1 MAGLAYLSVIFGL
14 TETKRQS
21 QSNLDSNSKSWYSTN
36 YFRYTELLGT
46 GLICTHSLGYRTFV
60 VYMRDSR
67 QGKISF
73 KQAIYLALTVLCI
86 YYPITISANIPLE
99 HWENV
104 RFLALPAIVHFVF
117 YVLLIIA
124 IDRIIDG
131 FEKLVGP
138 RILELRIKTIA
149 LSIVVAVV
157 AVLLSQLL
165 FKLNYKIWSTLA
177 EPISQMEVRKFG
189 DGPPQFAWWNALRR
203 TNNGLTIVISISIF
217 YLILNRKSHFRM
229 RDMEIQAEQL
239 RKENALAQFEALKSQ
254 VSPHFLFNSLSI
266 LSSLVH
272 VDANLSEK
280 FIDQLAK
287 AYRYILEQKD
297 NDTVSLKTELDFL
310 ESYTFLLKIRFENKF
325 DVNIS
330 ITDQEAEK
338 YHITP
343 LTLQLLIENCIKHN
357 RMSQKEPLI
366 VTILIKGDYMIVT
379 NPVRP
384 RSELE
389 RIKSTG
395 IGLANIKNRYQLLT
409 KTPVQIAQDEELFT
423 VKIPLL

>member
-1 MAGLAYLSVIFGL
+1 MDQFLA
-14 TETKRQS
+14 
-21 QSNLDSNSKSWYSTN
+21 
-36 YFRYTELLGT
+36 
-46 GLICTHSLGYRTFV
+46 CRTFAI
-60 VYMRDSR
+60 YMTDSR

-86 YYPITISANIPLE
+86 YYPITIAANIPLE
-99 HWENV
+99 HWRNV

-117 YVLLIIA
+117 YALLIIA

-131 FEKLVGP
+131 SEKLMGP
-138 RILELRIKTIA
+138 RILELRIGTIA
-149 LSIVVAVV
+149 MSIVVALM

-165 FKLNYKIWSTLA
+165 FKVSIKIWSMLIETM
-177 EPISQMEVRKFG
+177 SQAEVRMLG
-189 DGPPQFAWWNALRR
+189 RRLPPLWSALGR
-203 TNNGLTIVISISIF
+203 TNYALTFVISISIF

-229 RDMEIQAEQL
+229 RYMEIQAEQL
-239 RKENALAQFEALKSQ
+239 KKENALAQFEALKNQ

-280 FIDQLAK
+280 FIDQLSK

-297 NDTVSLKTELDFL
+297 NETVSLKTELDFL
-310 ESYTFLLKIRFENKF
+310 NSYAFLLKIRFENKF
-325 DVNIS
+325 DVKIS

-338 YHITP
+338 YHIAP
-343 LTLQLLIENCIKHN
+343 LTLQLLIENCVKHN

-366 VTILIKGDYMIVT
+366 VTILIKDDYLVVT

-389 RIKSTG
+389 RIKSSG
-395 IGLANIKNRYQLLT
+395 IGFGNI
-409 KTPVQIAQDEELFT
+409 
-423 VKIPLL
+423 